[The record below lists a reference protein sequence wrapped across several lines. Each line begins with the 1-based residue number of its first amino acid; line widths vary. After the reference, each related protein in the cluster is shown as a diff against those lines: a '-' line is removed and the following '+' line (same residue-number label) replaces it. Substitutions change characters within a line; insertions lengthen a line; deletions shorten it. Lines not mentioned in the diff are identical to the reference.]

1 MEERFGGK
9 LTNLMIAGGAVIFVN
24 MFLPLLDSLTSMAI
38 SAVNKTVNQWQ
49 LDMELDR
56 REAEAAAEVISP
68 TGAITQAIGFQI
80 PSESY
85 DDEYYEDKACQIAI
99 MIIDAVCTTV
109 TTPFHTADATVAMT
123 RNKVAKNMTAA

>member
-9 LTNLMIAGGAVIFVN
+9 LTNLMIAGGAVIFIN
-24 MFLPLLDSLTSMAI
+24 MILPLLDSLTSMAV

-68 TGAITQAIGFQI
+68 SPSVSHAIGFSI
-80 PSESY
+80 P
-85 DDEYYEDKACQIAI
+85 DDDTEYEYEG
-99 MIIDAVCTTV
+99 
-109 TTPFHTADATVAMT
+109 
-123 RNKVAKNMTAA
+123 RNK

>member
-1 MEERFGGK
+1 MEERFSGK
-9 LTNLMIAGGAVIFVN
+9 LSALIIAGGSVIFVN

-68 TGAITQAIGFQI
+68 TRAITQAIGFQI

-85 DDEYYEDKACQIAI
+85 DDEYYEDKA
-99 MIIDAVCTTV
+99 
-109 TTPFHTADATVAMT
+109 
-123 RNKVAKNMTAA
+123 

>member
-9 LTNLMIAGGAVIFVN
+9 LTNLMIAGGAVIFIN
-24 MFLPLLDSLTSMAI
+24 MILPLLDSITSMAI

-68 TGAITQAIGFQI
+68 SPSVSHAIGFSI
-80 PSESY
+80 P
-85 DDEYYEDKACQIAI
+85 DDDTEYEYEG
-99 MIIDAVCTTV
+99 
-109 TTPFHTADATVAMT
+109 
-123 RNKVAKNMTAA
+123 RNK

>member
-9 LTNLMIAGGAVIFVN
+9 LTNLMIAGGAVVFIN
-24 MFLPLLDSLTSMAI
+24 MVLPLLDSLTNMAI

-68 TGAITQAIGFQI
+68 SPSVSHAIGFSI
-80 PSESY
+80 P
-85 DDEYYEDKACQIAI
+85 DDDTEYEYEG
-99 MIIDAVCTTV
+99 
-109 TTPFHTADATVAMT
+109 
-123 RNKVAKNMTAA
+123 RNK

>member
-9 LTNLMIAGGAVIFVN
+9 LTNLMIAGGAVVFIN
-24 MFLPLLDSLTSMAI
+24 MVLPLLDSLTSMAI

-68 TGAITQAIGFQI
+68 SPSVSHAIGFSL
-80 PSESY
+80 P
-85 DDEYYEDKACQIAI
+85 DDDTEYEYEGK
-99 MIIDAVCTTV
+99 
-109 TTPFHTADATVAMT
+109 
-123 RNKVAKNMTAA
+123 NK

>member
-9 LTNLMIAGGAVIFVN
+9 LTNLMIAGGAVIFIN
-24 MFLPLLDSLTSMAI
+24 MILPLLDSLTSMAI

-68 TGAITQAIGFQI
+68 SPSVSHAIGFSI
-80 PSESY
+80 P
-85 DDEYYEDKACQIAI
+85 DDDTEYEYEG
-99 MIIDAVCTTV
+99 
-109 TTPFHTADATVAMT
+109 
-123 RNKVAKNMTAA
+123 RNK

>member
-9 LTNLMIAGGAVIFVN
+9 LTNLMIAGGAVIFIN
-24 MFLPLLDSLTSMAI
+24 MVLPLLDSLTSMAI

-68 TGAITQAIGFQI
+68 SPSVSHAIGFSV
-80 PSESY
+80 P
-85 DDEYYEDKACQIAI
+85 DDDTEYEYEGK
-99 MIIDAVCTTV
+99 
-109 TTPFHTADATVAMT
+109 
-123 RNKVAKNMTAA
+123 NK

>member
-9 LTNLMIAGGAVIFVN
+9 LTNLMIAGGAVIFIN
-24 MFLPLLDSLTSMAI
+24 MVLPLLDSLTSMAI

-68 TGAITQAIGFQI
+68 SPAITNAIGFQI
-80 PSESY
+80 PSEEE
-85 DDEYYEDKACQIAI
+85 EYYDYDERKE
-99 MIIDAVCTTV
+99 
-109 TTPFHTADATVAMT
+109 
-123 RNKVAKNMTAA
+123 

>member
-9 LTNLMIAGGAVIFVN
+9 LTNLMIAGGAVIFIN
-24 MFLPLLDSLTSMAI
+24 MILPLLDSLTSMAI

-68 TGAITQAIGFQI
+68 SPSVSHAIGFSV
-80 PSESY
+80 P
-85 DDEYYEDKACQIAI
+85 DDDTEYEYEGK
-99 MIIDAVCTTV
+99 
-109 TTPFHTADATVAMT
+109 
-123 RNKVAKNMTAA
+123 NK

>member
-9 LTNLMIAGGAVIFVN
+9 LTNLMIAGGAVIFIN
-24 MFLPLLDSLTSMAI
+24 MILPLLDSLTNMAV

-68 TGAITQAIGFQI
+68 SPSVSHAIGFSV
-80 PSESY
+80 P
-85 DDEYYEDKACQIAI
+85 DDDTEYEYEGK
-99 MIIDAVCTTV
+99 
-109 TTPFHTADATVAMT
+109 
-123 RNKVAKNMTAA
+123 NK

>member
-1 MEERFGGK
+1 
-9 LTNLMIAGGAVIFVN
+9 MIAGGAVIFVN
-24 MFLPLLDSLTSMAI
+24 MILPLLDSLTSMAI

-68 TGAITQAIGFQI
+68 TGLFTHAIGFQI

-85 DDEYYEDKACQIAI
+85 DDEYYEDK
-99 MIIDAVCTTV
+99 T
-109 TTPFHTADATVAMT
+109 
-123 RNKVAKNMTAA
+123 

>member
-1 MEERFGGK
+1 MYHMGRSERIK
-9 LTNLMIAGGAVIFVN
+9 HNRYNIERDEIKALAIAGGSVIFIN
-24 MFLPLLDSLTSMAI
+24 MILPLLDSLTSMAI

-85 DDEYYEDKACQIAI
+85 DVEVDE
-99 MIIDAVCTTV
+99 
-109 TTPFHTADATVAMT
+109 
-123 RNKVAKNMTAA
+123 

>member
-9 LTNLMIAGGAVIFVN
+9 LTNLMIAGGAVIFIN
-24 MFLPLLDSLTSMAI
+24 MILPLLDSLTSMAV

-68 TGAITQAIGFQI
+68 SPSVSHAIGFSV
-80 PSESY
+80 P
-85 DDEYYEDKACQIAI
+85 DDDTEYEYEGK
-99 MIIDAVCTTV
+99 
-109 TTPFHTADATVAMT
+109 
-123 RNKVAKNMTAA
+123 NK

>member
-24 MFLPLLDSLTSMAI
+24 MVLPLLDSLTNMAI

-56 REAEAAAEVISP
+56 REAEAAAEEKVEKPAKGKKRKFVDNI
-68 TGAITQAIGFQI
+68 
-80 PSESY
+80 
-85 DDEYYEDKACQIAI
+85 EDKKIEEIKQQ
-99 MIIDAVCTTV
+99 DAVKEEV
-109 TTPFHTADATVAMT
+109 KAEE
-123 RNKVAKNMTAA
+123 

>member
-9 LTNLMIAGGAVIFVN
+9 LTNLMIAGGAVIFIN
-24 MFLPLLDSLTSMAI
+24 MVLPLLDSLNSMAI

-85 DDEYYEDKACQIAI
+85 DDEYYEDK
-99 MIIDAVCTTV
+99 T
-109 TTPFHTADATVAMT
+109 
-123 RNKVAKNMTAA
+123 

>member
-9 LTNLMIAGGAVIFVN
+9 LTHLMIAGGAVIFIN
-24 MFLPLLDSLTSMAI
+24 MILPLLDSLTSMAI

-68 TGAITQAIGFQI
+68 SPSVTHAIGFSL
-80 PSESY
+80 P
-85 DDEYYEDKACQIAI
+85 DDDTEYEYEGK
-99 MIIDAVCTTV
+99 
-109 TTPFHTADATVAMT
+109 
-123 RNKVAKNMTAA
+123 NK